1 MTLCLNLQHDILE
14 VWLQILLFF
23 SYPLTIKDNG
33 DYEVV
38 PNLSISD
45 WARSKMELTEKELI
59 EEQNMALEIC
69 KG

>member
-1 MTLCLNLQHDILE
+1 MF
-14 VWLQILLFF
+14 LFF
-23 SYPLTIKDNG
+23 VHSYPLTINDDG
-33 DYEVV
+33 EYEIV

-59 EEQNMALEIC
+59 EEQTMALEIC